1 MLWIIGF
8 CATITRMP
16 TIENTEFQYFFW
28 WLSRF
33 LFHISTLNV
42 SMNGN
47 SKAHQPYYFLKEI
60 NMIFQAHLNILPKL
74 WLIFGRQQQK
84 LQKLGHFG
92 YFNDHNSWNT
102 TLDSQTNEPIFL
114 IYLLSFFRWY
124 ISFLHF
130 KSSKVN
136 FMGSSIHSRLWSVK
150 YTFTSKRWHFQ
161 AC

>member
-47 SKAHQPYYFLKEI
+47 SKAHQPYYFLNEI
-60 NMIFQAHLNILPKL
+60 NMIFQAHINILPKL
-74 WLIFGRQQQK
+74 WLFFGRQQQK
-84 LQKLGHFG
+84 LQTLGHFG
-92 YFNDHNSWNT
+92 YFNDRNSWNT

-114 IYLLSFFRWY
+114 IYFLSFFRWY
-124 ISFLHF
+124 ISFLQF

-136 FMGSSIHSRLWSVK
+136 FMGSSIHIRLWSVK

>member
-8 CATITRMP
+8 WATITRMP
-16 TIENTEFQYFFW
+16 TIENTEFQYFFFW

-33 LFHISTLNV
+33 LFYISTLNV

-60 NMIFQAHLNILPKL
+60 NMNFQAHLNILPKL

-92 YFNDHNSWNT
+92 YFNDRNSWNT
-102 TLDSQTNEPIFL
+102 TLDS
-114 IYLLSFFRWY
+114 
-124 ISFLHF
+124 
-130 KSSKVN
+130 
-136 FMGSSIHSRLWSVK
+136 
-150 YTFTSKRWHFQ
+150 
-161 AC
+161 